1 MQKPTFKNKKH
12 LRKQAFTLIELL
24 IVIAIIGILFIV
36 LVSKVDFATDKAKA
50 TGVQTD
56 FRSFQL
62 AFEQVAKENSGFN
75 TLGWD
80 TGDTNGDRVRNSYD
94 EGDTNKDG
102 VQDSG
107 ETWTG
112 RKQYTETWT
121 GVYTLV
127 KPGTTVYDTDVI
139 AALES
144 AINKNLDPKLHI
156 TIGTDGIITMA
167 NGARD
172 PWNKEYHGRY
182 ISNAAADKLDRGVI
196 IMYSDGANGVN
207 GSADGIAGGL
217 VNITTPG
224 SNVDGKDDYALATVY
239 TYANGYGEVKSITYG
254 FSNNQSFGDASD
266 VPVTPVGQA
275 SSVVVPTPGDGTN
288 SLPTPNLDGA
298 VANSVSPIAYEWSE
312 LKALANAN
320 LSESELRD
328 TYGIEVG
335 DYKEA
340 NGVKYVLVDLG
351 TDNDGDGIQE
361 AGEDY
366 DGFVFM
372 YNSYTSL
379 AMNSS
384 NTNAGGYAASALAP
398 QVEALYTNLTD
409 SDLQAAIKEVTI
421 TCNANK
427 RATHTYTAHMF
438 LASAKEVGFNVSEWT
453 YPDGYNAE
461 GTCFDLFTND
471 NSSRAGFMSTAK
483 ISGFWWLRSAYSD
496 GTSYFC
502 YVFTHGGNNYGN
514 TYSTRVVVPAFV
526 IG

>member
-1 MQKPTFKNKKH
+1 MKTFSTK
-12 LRKQAFTLIELL
+12 RKAFTLIELL

-56 FRSFQL
+56 FRSFQM

-75 TLGWD
+75 TFGWD

-94 EGDTNKDG
+94 VGDTNKDG
-102 VQDSG
+102 IQDSG

-112 RKQYTETWT
+112 RKAYTENWT

-127 KPGTTVYDTDVI
+127 KPGTTGYDAMVI

-156 TIGTDGIITMA
+156 TISTDGIVTMA
-167 NGARD
+167 NGAQD
-172 PWNKEYHGRY
+172 PWKNEYHGRY
-182 ISNAAADKLDRGVI
+182 LSNAAADKKDRGVI

-275 SSVVVPTPGDGTN
+275 PSVVVPTPGDPVDPQPGDGTD
-288 SLPTPNLDGA
+288 SLPTPDLSGA

-335 DYKEA
+335 DYKEV
-340 NGVKYVLVDLG
+340 NGTKYVLVDLNAYG
-351 TDNDGDGIQE
+351 
-361 AGEDY
+361 
-366 DGFVFM
+366 GFVFM
-372 YNSYTSL
+372 YKHSTSL
-379 AMNSS
+379 AMNST
-384 NTNAGGYAASALAP
+384 NTNAGGYAASELAP
-398 QVEALYTNLTD
+398 QVEALYTNLAD
-409 SDLQAAIKEVTI
+409 SELKSAIKQVTI
-421 TCNANK
+421 TCNDGNANYT
-427 RATHTYTAHMF
+427 ATHTYTAHMF
-438 LASAKEVGFNVSEWT
+438 LASAKEVGFNVSTWT

-461 GTCFDLFTND
+461 GTCFDLFTTD
-471 NSSRAGFMSTAK
+471 ASSRTGFMSTAN
-483 ISGFWWLRSAYSD
+483 ISSLWWLRSAYSYYAGDFFSVYTD
-496 GTSYFC
+496 GYNSYSIA
-502 YVFTHGGNNYGN
+502 NN
-514 TYSTRVVVPAFV
+514 TRVVVPAFV